1 MKLTLK
7 HVVVGI
13 LLLSFG
19 APVVAGSPE
28 HDAIVAAVAAGNGG
42 DYATELR
49 LLRPLA
55 DQGVADAQHYLGY
68 MYYFGEGVPQD
79 YAEAM
84 KWFLFAANQGVLP
97 SQFQLGNMYDLG
109 KGVPQDLVRA
119 HMWFN
124 LGAAKGDLE
133 ANALRD
139 IVEQRMTPAQ
149 IAEAQKLARE
159 WKPTKQPPR

>member
-55 DQGVADAQHYLGY
+55 DQGVAAQHYLGY
-68 MYYFGEGVPQD
+68 MYYFGE
-79 YAEAM
+79 
-84 KWFLFAANQGVLP
+84 
-97 SQFQLGNMYDLG
+97 
-109 KGVPQDLVRA
+109 GVPQDLVRA